1 MKKTAIFAYGM
12 IAYIIFFA
20 SFLYLIGFIGNYK
33 VPKSIDSEPDSSNYI
48 LSILINISL
57 ISIFFLQ
64 HSFMARSIFK
74 KWIIKF
80 IDPAIERSTYV
91 LISSILLFLIFFGW
105 QPMTKVIW
113 VLENRLFTIFFFI
126 IYVCGWMIILFS
138 SFMTDHFELFG
149 LKQIYYKLK
158 NKQLENSKFQINFF
172 YKLVRHPMM
181 LGFIIVFWA
190 TPNMSAGH
198 FLFSITL
205 SAYIYIAI
213 KYLEEKDLEK
223 ELGKEYT
230 EYKKSVPMILPFSL
244 NFLKKRDSK

>member
-1 MKKTAIFAYGM
+1 
-12 IAYIIFFA
+12 
-20 SFLYLIGFIGNYK
+20 
-33 VPKSIDSEPDSSNYI
+33 
-48 LSILINISL
+48 
-57 ISIFFLQ
+57 
-64 HSFMARSIFK
+64 
-74 KWIIKF
+74 
-80 IDPAIERSTYV
+80 
-91 LISSILLFLIFFGW
+91 
-105 QPMTKVIW
+105 
-113 VLENRLFTIFFFI
+113 
-126 IYVCGWMIILFS
+126 
-138 SFMTDHFELFG
+138 
-149 LKQIYYKLK
+149 
-158 NKQLENSKFQINFF
+158 
-172 YKLVRHPMM
+172 MM